1 METTKEKKRITTD
14 NKGTSHGERDAE
26 TGRREGG
33 RKKKRTVKD
42 VDTDV
47 GNGRGEKEASK
58 EIYGYIRVSTTQQND
73 DRQRIAMAEQGVPA
87 KNIFS
92 DKQSG
97 KDFNRPG
104 YKALMNAIREGD
116 KVVIKSIDRLGRNFN
131 EILEQWR
138 HITLEKKCGIVVL
151 DMDILNTDVDR
162 GLLDRLVSEI
172 MMIALSYVAQTE
184 REMMRQRVFEGIAAA
199 KEKGVHCG
207 RKPMEVP
214 SFFEMIY
221 DMWKKGMISGRE
233 AARQL
238 GVDNHTFKKW
248 ISLMEEAV

>member
-1 METTKEKKRITTD
+1 MKTTKE
-14 NKGTSHGERDAE
+14 NSPGAAGGGTAG
-26 TGRREGG
+26 
-33 RKKKRTVKD
+33 
-42 VDTDV
+42 
-47 GNGRGEKEASK
+47 
-58 EIYGYIRVSTTQQND
+58 EIYGYIRVSTVQQND
-73 DRQRIAMAEQGVPA
+73 DRQRIALAERGVPQE
-87 KNIFS
+87 NIFS

-104 YKALMNAIREGD
+104 YRAMMDVIREGD
-116 KVVIKSIDRLGRNFN
+116 QIVIKSIDRLGRNFN
-131 EILEQWR
+131 EILEEWR

-199 KEKGVHCG
+199 KGKGIHCG
-207 RKPMEVP
+207 RKPKEIP
-214 SFFEMIY
+214 SVFAVIY
-221 DMWKKGMISGRE
+221 SLWRDGEISGRE
-233 AARQL
+233 AARRL

-248 ISLMEEAV
+248 TCLMDEAV

>member
-1 METTKEKKRITTD
+1 MKITKENIT
-14 NKGTSHGERDAE
+14 
-26 TGRREGG
+26 
-33 RKKKRTVKD
+33 
-42 VDTDV
+42 
-47 GNGRGEKEASK
+47 EAVSSKNAK
-58 EIYGYIRVSTTQQND
+58 EIYGYIRVSTVQQND
-73 DRQRIAMAEQGVPA
+73 DRQRIALAQRGVPQQ
-87 KNIFS
+87 NIFS

-104 YKALMNAIREGD
+104 YMAMMNVIKEGD
-116 KVVIKSIDRLGRNFN
+116 QIVIKSIDRLGRNFN

-199 KEKGVHCG
+199 KGKGIHCG
-207 RKPMEVP
+207 RKAKEIPPVFTALYGLWRNGE
-214 SFFEMIY
+214 
-221 DMWKKGMISGRE
+221 ISGRE
-233 AARQL
+233 AARRL

-248 ISLMEEAV
+248 ISLTEEAVRQAPDEEQKIGKWKTVGKNP

>member
-1 METTKEKKRITTD
+1 MDTTKEKKKKNTED
-14 NKGTSHGERDAE
+14 KGMPNK
-26 TGRREGG
+26 
-33 RKKKRTVKD
+33 
-42 VDTDV
+42 
-47 GNGRGEKEASK
+47 EKELPK
-58 EIYGYIRVSTTQQND
+58 EIYGYIRVSTIQQND

-104 YKALMNAIREGD
+104 YKALMNTIREGD

-184 REMMRQRVFEGIAAA
+184 REMMFEGIAAA
-199 KEKGVHCG
+199 KETGVHCG

-221 DMWKKGMISGRE
+221 DMWKKERISGRE

>member
-1 METTKEKKRITTD
+1 MVGQCIYMSKHEEPIPAFP
-14 NKGTSHGERDAE
+14 KGQEAAM
-26 TGRREGG
+26 
-33 RKKKRTVKD
+33 
-42 VDTDV
+42 
-47 GNGRGEKEASK
+47 GNM
-58 EIYGYIRVSTTQQND
+58 YGYVRVSTREQNEE
-73 DRQRIAMAEQGVPA
+73 RQMIAMSQVKVPE
-87 KNIFS
+87 KNIYM

-97 KDFNRPG
+97 KDFERPMYHRMVG
-104 YKALMNAIREGD
+104 RLQEDDLLY
-116 KVVIKSIDRLGRNFN
+116 IKSIDRLGRNFN

-138 HITLEKKCGIVVL
+138 HITLEKKCGIIVL

-221 DMWKKGMISGRE
+221 DMWKKERISGRE